1 MIPSHWLIC
10 AAMAAVMP
18 SVGLADPVD
27 CTRFRVGGAITS
39 EMPVSTFHHRGV
51 IAEPRYMPVT
61 WPDLSRR
68 LGGPTMKDGR
78 AIETDSGMLFEV
90 DLHTGEALYLHRE
103 DGEQLSINITA
114 VDYLPIASF
123 LDVITGRGVA
133 KSELVFRPDGTT
145 YWDWSG
151 YIETGEVLNGDWI
164 GVTYPSVSDYRRADE
179 GAYIKVDQNG
189 EIARLLNCGRPS
201 AYPTPYCQLQMKAE
215 PLRVSVRFPRALF
228 DQIDEIDM
236 MAADFA
242 ECMLTNPAGS

>member
-1 MIPSHWLIC
+1 MIPSHWPIC

-78 AIETDSGMLFEV
+78 AIEADSGMLFEV

-114 VDYLPIASF
+114 VDYLPIASA
-123 LDVITGRGVA
+123 LNRLTWRSS
-133 KSELVFRPDGTT
+133 SEVELRNRPDGTS
-145 YWDWSG
+145 YWSWDG
-151 YIETGEVLNGDWI
+151 YIETGEVLYQEWI
-164 GVTYPSVSDYRRADE
+164 EVTYPSSPDWARAQA
-179 GAYIKVDQNG
+179 GVYIKADQSG
-189 EIARLLNCGRPS
+189 TVARILNCGRHAEYVNPFCDL
-201 AYPTPYCQLQMKAE
+201 YFKAE
-215 PLRVSVRFPRALF
+215 PLEVSVRFPRALL

-236 MAADFA
+236 MSAEFA